1 MKKTINKETIE
12 GRVYQFDLEVKQV
25 QNTESDNYGKDFIS
39 GTLEIAVDEDALNV
53 VPVHYTYV
61 TPVTSKGKP
70 NSTYTTLEKIIS
82 EKKDWVTVG
91 KENAMMV
98 SLSPSLSLNEF
109 YDKED
114 KLVST
119 KVNESGFAK
128 IVNALN
134 EDENERATFTVD
146 MLINRVVEVEPDEDK
161 GTPYMVKV
169 GGAVFNFRNELLPVE
184 FTVCEAGQRYFLD
197 LGASASNP
205 IFTKVWGTI
214 KCSSET
220 VVKTEESAFGEAAVK
235 SYEKKTK
242 DWIITGCAKEPYD
255 FGDESVLTV
264 AEVQKAMQDR
274 EVKIADIKKRQEE
287 YAAKKTSTG
296 NSKPTSA
303 AAVAANIPT
312 GSFKF

>member
-12 GRVYQFDLEVKQV
+12 GRVYQFDLEVKKV
-25 QNTESDNYGKDFIS
+25 QNTESENYGKDFIS
-39 GTLEIAVDEDALNV
+39 GTLEVAVDEDGLNV

-61 TPVTSKGKP
+61 TPVTSKGKT
-70 NSTYTTLEKIIS
+70 NATYTALAKIIS

-91 KENAMMV
+91 KDNAMMV

-114 KLVST
+114 KFVSV
-119 KVNESGFAK
+119 KVNEGGFAE
-128 IVNALN
+128 IVNSLDAK
-134 EDENERATFTVD
+134 ATFTTD
-146 MLINRVVEVEPDEDK
+146 MLINRVTEVEPDDEK

-169 GGAVFNFRNELLPVE
+169 GGAVFNFKNELLPVE

-205 IFTKVWGTI
+205 IFTKVWGVI

-235 SYEKKTK
+235 SYEKKSK

-287 YAAKKTSTG
+287 YEAKKGS
-296 NSKPTSA
+296 SAKSEPASA

>member
-12 GRVYQFDLEVKQV
+12 GRVYQFDLEVKKV
-25 QNTESDNYGKDFIS
+25 QNTESENYGKDFIS
-39 GTLEIAVDEDALNV
+39 GTLEVAVDEDGLNV

-61 TPVTSKGKP
+61 PPVTSKGKT
-70 NSTYTTLEKIIS
+70 NATYTTLAKIIS

-91 KENAMMV
+91 KDNAMMV

-114 KLVST
+114 KFVSV
-119 KVNESGFAK
+119 KVNEGGFAE
-128 IVNALN
+128 IVNSLDAK
-134 EDENERATFTVD
+134 ATFTTD
-146 MLINRVVEVEPDEDK
+146 MLINRVTEVEPDDEK

-169 GGAVFNFRNELLPVE
+169 GGAVFNFKNELLPVE
-184 FTVCEAGQRYFLD
+184 FTVCDAGQRYFLD

-205 IFTKVWGTI
+205 IFTKVWGVI

-220 VVKTEESAFGEAAVK
+220 IVKTEESAFGEAAVK
-235 SYEKKTK
+235 SYEKKSK

-287 YAAKKTSTG
+287 YESKKGSSAKSE
-296 NSKPTSA
+296 PASA

>member
-12 GRVYQFDLEVKQV
+12 GRVYQFDLEVKKV
-25 QNTESDNYGKDFIS
+25 QNTESENYGKDFIS
-39 GTLEIAVDEDALNV
+39 GTLEVAVDEDGLNV

-61 TPVTSKGKP
+61 PPVTSKGKT
-70 NSTYTTLEKIIS
+70 NATYTTLEKIIS

-91 KENAMMV
+91 KDNAMMV

-114 KLVST
+114 KFVSV
-119 KVNESGFAK
+119 KVNEGGFAE
-128 IVNALN
+128 IVNSLDAK
-134 EDENERATFTVD
+134 ATFTTD
-146 MLINRVVEVEPDEDK
+146 MLINRVTEVEPDDEK

-169 GGAVFNFRNELLPVE
+169 GGAVFNFKNELLPVE
-184 FTVCEAGQRYFLD
+184 FTVCDAGQRYFLD

-205 IFTKVWGTI
+205 IFTKVWGVI

-220 VVKTEESAFGEAAVK
+220 IVKTEESAFGEAAVK
-235 SYEKKTK
+235 SYEKKSK

-255 FGDESVLTV
+255 FGDESDLTV

-287 YAAKKTSTG
+287 YESKKGSSAKSE
-296 NSKPTSA
+296 PASA

>member
-25 QNTESDNYGKDFIS
+25 QNTESENYGKDFIS
-39 GTLEIAVDEDALNV
+39 GTLEIAVDEDGLNV

-61 TPVTSKGKP
+61 PPVTSKGKT
-70 NSTYTTLEKIIS
+70 NATYTTLAKIIS

-91 KENAMMV
+91 KDNAMMV

-114 KLVST
+114 KFVSV
-119 KVNESGFAK
+119 KVNEGGFAE
-128 IVNALN
+128 IVNSLDAK
-134 EDENERATFTVD
+134 ATFTTD
-146 MLINRVVEVEPDEDK
+146 MLINRVTEVEPDDEK

-169 GGAVFNFRNELLPVE
+169 GGAVFNFKNELLPVE
-184 FTVCEAGQRYFLD
+184 FTVCDAGQRYFLD

-205 IFTKVWGTI
+205 IFTKVWGVI

-220 VVKTEESAFGEAAVK
+220 IVKTEESAFGEAAVK
-235 SYEKKTK
+235 SYEKKSK

-287 YAAKKTSTG
+287 SEAKKGSSTK
-296 NSKPTSA
+296 SEPTSA

>member
-12 GRVYQFDLEVKQV
+12 GRVYQFDLEVKKV
-25 QNTESDNYGKDFIS
+25 QNTESENYGKDFIS
-39 GTLEIAVDEDALNV
+39 GTLEIAVDEDGLNV

-61 TPVTSKGKP
+61 TPVTSKGKT
-70 NSTYTTLEKIIS
+70 NATYTALAKIIS

-91 KENAMMV
+91 KDNAMMV

-114 KLVST
+114 KFVSV
-119 KVNESGFAK
+119 KVNEGGFAE
-128 IVNALN
+128 IVNSLDAK
-134 EDENERATFTVD
+134 ATFTTD
-146 MLINRVVEVEPDEDK
+146 MLINRVTEVEPDDEK

-205 IFTKVWGTI
+205 IFTKVWGVI

-220 VVKTEESAFGEAAVK
+220 IVKTEESAFGEAAVK
-235 SYEKKTK
+235 SYEKKSK

-287 YAAKKTSTG
+287 YESKKGSSAKSE
-296 NSKPTSA
+296 PTSA

>member
-12 GRVYQFDLEVKQV
+12 GRVYQFDLEVKKV
-25 QNTESDNYGKDFIS
+25 QNTESENYGKDFIS
-39 GTLEIAVDEDALNV
+39 GTLEIAVDEDGLNV

-61 TPVTSKGKP
+61 TPVTSKGKT
-70 NSTYTTLEKIIS
+70 NATYTALAKIIS

-91 KENAMMV
+91 KDNAMMV

-114 KLVST
+114 KFVSV
-119 KVNESGFAK
+119 KVNEGGFAE
-128 IVNALN
+128 IVNSLDAK
-134 EDENERATFTVD
+134 ATFTTD
-146 MLINRVVEVEPDEDK
+146 MLINRVTEVEPDDEK

-205 IFTKVWGTI
+205 IFTKVWGVI

-220 VVKTEESAFGEAAVK
+220 IVKTEESAFGEAAVK
-235 SYEKKTK
+235 SYEKKSK

-287 YAAKKTSTG
+287 YEAKKGS
-296 NSKPTSA
+296 SAKSEPTSA

>member
-12 GRVYQFDLEVKQV
+12 GRVYQFDLEVKKV
-25 QNTESDNYGKDFIS
+25 QNTESENYGKDFIS
-39 GTLEIAVDEDALNV
+39 GTLEVAVDEEGLNV

-61 TPVTSKGKP
+61 TPVTSKGKT
-70 NSTYTTLEKIIS
+70 NATYTALAKIIS

-91 KENAMMV
+91 KDNAMMV

-114 KLVST
+114 KFVSV
-119 KVNESGFAK
+119 KVNEGGFAE
-128 IVNALN
+128 IVNSLDAK
-134 EDENERATFTVD
+134 ATFTTD
-146 MLINRVVEVEPDEDK
+146 MLINRVTEVEPDDEK

-169 GGAVFNFRNELLPVE
+169 GGAVFNFKNELLPVE
-184 FTVCEAGQRYFLD
+184 FTVCEAGQRQFLD

-205 IFTKVWGTI
+205 IFTKVWGVI

-220 VVKTEESAFGEAAVK
+220 IVKTEESAFGEAAVK
-235 SYEKKTK
+235 SYEKKSK

-287 YAAKKTSTG
+287 YEAKKGS
-296 NSKPTSA
+296 SAKSEPTSA

>member
-12 GRVYQFDLEVKQV
+12 GRVYQFDLEVKKV
-25 QNTESDNYGKDFIS
+25 QNTESENYGKDFIS
-39 GTLEIAVDEDALNV
+39 GTLEIAVDEDGLNV

-61 TPVTSKGKP
+61 PPVTSKGKT
-70 NSTYTTLEKIIS
+70 NATYTTLAKIIS

-91 KENAMMV
+91 KDNAMMV

-114 KLVST
+114 KFVSV
-119 KVNESGFAK
+119 KVNEGGFAE
-128 IVNALN
+128 IVNSLDAK
-134 EDENERATFTVD
+134 ATFTTD
-146 MLINRVVEVEPDEDK
+146 MLINRVTEVEPDDEK

-169 GGAVFNFRNELLPVE
+169 GGAVFNFKNELLPVE
-184 FTVCEAGQRYFLD
+184 FTVCDAGQRYFLD

-205 IFTKVWGTI
+205 IFTKVWGVI

-220 VVKTEESAFGEAAVK
+220 IVKTEESAFGEAAVK
-235 SYEKKTK
+235 SYEKKSK

-287 YAAKKTSTG
+287 YEAKKGSSTK
-296 NSKPTSA
+296 SEPTSA

>member
-25 QNTESDNYGKDFIS
+25 QNTESENYGKDFIS
-39 GTLEIAVDEDALNV
+39 GTLEIAVDEDGLNV

-61 TPVTSKGKP
+61 PPVTSKGKT
-70 NSTYTTLEKIIS
+70 NATYTTLAKIIS

-91 KENAMMV
+91 KDNAMMV

-114 KLVST
+114 KFVSV
-119 KVNESGFAK
+119 KVNEGGFAE
-128 IVNALN
+128 IVNSLDAK
-134 EDENERATFTVD
+134 ATFTTD
-146 MLINRVVEVEPDEDK
+146 MLINRVTEVEPDDEK
-161 GTPYMVKV
+161 GTPYTVKV
-169 GGAVFNFRNELLPVE
+169 GGAVFNFKNELLPVE

-205 IFTKVWGTI
+205 IFTKVWGVI

-220 VVKTEESAFGEAAVK
+220 IVKTEESAFGEAAVK
-235 SYEKKTK
+235 SYEKKSK

-287 YAAKKTSTG
+287 YESKKGSSAKSE
-296 NSKPTSA
+296 PASA

>member
-12 GRVYQFDLEVKQV
+12 GRVYQFDLEVKKV
-25 QNTESDNYGKDFIS
+25 QNTESENYGKDFIS
-39 GTLEIAVDEDALNV
+39 GTLEVAVDEDGLNV

-61 TPVTSKGKP
+61 TPVTSKGKT
-70 NSTYTTLEKIIS
+70 NATYTALAKIIS

-91 KENAMMV
+91 KDNAMMV

-114 KLVST
+114 KFVSV
-119 KVNESGFAK
+119 KVNEGGFAE
-128 IVNALN
+128 IVNSLDAK
-134 EDENERATFTVD
+134 ATFTTD
-146 MLINRVVEVEPDEDK
+146 MLINRVTEVEPDDEK

-205 IFTKVWGTI
+205 IFTKVWGVI

-220 VVKTEESAFGEAAVK
+220 IVKTEESAFGEAAVT
-235 SYEKKTK
+235 SYEKNSK
-242 DWIITGCAKEPYD
+242 DWLITGCAKEPYD

-287 YAAKKTSTG
+287 YESKKGSSAKSE
-296 NSKPTSA
+296 PTSA